1 MGPKPGF
8 GGREMNQGAPRS
20 PHSPKSSACGI
31 FGLSGRRLRGTLR
44 DLGSQGASLWGG
56 LESLSASAV
65 LEEAEI
71 VPCLQLPLLT

>member
-8 GGREMNQGAPRS
+8 GDREMNQGAPRS

-31 FGLSGRRLRGTLR
+31 FGLSGRRLRCTLR